1 MFKIIVTHTNHVT
14 GIVTTRTEPKR
25 YKTRRNA
32 EKAAEK
38 IGYVCSPDGKTTTM
52 SISAVVEEVNAEPHH
67 NTTLPVLSGNTSLQS
82 SGDAAA
88 AVLLAAELQELWEL
102 HLDARL
108 REANPSA
115 GARFWT
121 LINELNRVTRCTER
135 RYNSLLLKLEGVNH
149 A

>member
-14 GIVTTRTEPKR
+14 CVITTRTEPQR

-38 IGYVCSPDGKTTTM
+38 IGYVCSPDGKTITM

-67 NTTLPVLSGNTSLQS
+67 DTTLPVLSGNTSLQS
-82 SGDAAA
+82 SADAAA
-88 AVLLAAELQELWEL
+88 AVRYAAELQALWEL

-108 REANPSA
+108 RAANPDA
-115 GARFWT
+115 GARLWT
-121 LINELNRVTRCTER
+121 LINELYCATRRTESR
-135 RYNSLLLKLEGVNH
+135 LNSLLLKPEGMK
-149 A
+149 